1 MKLLVAI
8 MTCHKLDYFVND
20 NTVDYNTAKG
30 RRCTSQTARVE
41 AIRATYLKELQKLGI
56 DYKFFYGTQPR
67 IPRQTTRNKYIK
79 PEPVILREA
88 LPDEVFLECGDNY
101 TQNPQKMKAII
112 RYALDNEYDMLL
124 RIDDDTFLWP
134 ERLLTLDA
142 DYVGAGMPTEKNP
155 NPEFHPGGCLF
166 LSSHAMRVI
175 HGSNISNCADDVWIG
190 KVMKQN
196 HVRMDYITTS
206 DGRSAIHNEWGEGY
220 AVSPM
225 LDTTELISAH
235 SCMPDIMRQFYTG
248 E

>member
-134 ERLLTLDA
+134 ERLLT
-142 DYVGAGMPTEKNP
+142 
-155 NPEFHPGGCLF
+155 
-166 LSSHAMRVI
+166 R
-175 HGSNISNCADDVWIG
+175 
-190 KVMKQN
+190 
-196 HVRMDYITTS
+196 IT
-206 DGRSAIHNEWGEGY
+206 
-220 AVSPM
+220 
-225 LDTTELISAH
+225 
-235 SCMPDIMRQFYTG
+235 
-248 E
+248 